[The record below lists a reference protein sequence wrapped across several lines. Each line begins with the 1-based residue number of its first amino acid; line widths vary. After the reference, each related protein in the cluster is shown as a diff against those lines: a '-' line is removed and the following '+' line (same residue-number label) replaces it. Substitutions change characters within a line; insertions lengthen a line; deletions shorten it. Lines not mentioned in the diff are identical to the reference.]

1 MLLRTE
7 FSESALSKLVLLI
20 GFSTEL
26 VVHTALPFPKDM
38 PHIVSVQIIFTI
50 DSTGLHI
57 VLNNKLCL
65 FHLSKSST

>member
-7 FSESALSKLVLLI
+7 FSESALSKLLLLI

-26 VVHTALPFPKDM
+26 VVHTVLPFPKDM
-38 PHIVSVQIIFTI
+38 PYIVPVQIMFTI
-50 DSTGLHI
+50 NWTGLHI

-65 FHLSKSST
+65 FQLSKSSP